1 MAAPP
6 VASAA
11 PTDAPPA
18 TDASATA
25 QEPNPA
31 AAEPPTLGSV
41 DAIGDSVMLGA
52 VTALQQT
59 FGDIQ
64 VDAAEGRQ
72 VSVGIQRLQ
81 ARRDEGVLGDTVIV
95 HLGNNGTF
103 TDQQFDALMAILGD
117 VPRVAFVND
126 KVPRVWEGPNDAVI
140 AAGVQRYPN
149 TILVDWREASGS
161 QPAFFWNDGIHLRPA
176 GAQAYADLLNE
187 VLTASETPP
196 SLQ

>member
-1 MAAPP
+1 
-6 VASAA
+6 
-11 PTDAPPA
+11 
-18 TDASATA
+18 
-25 QEPNPA
+25 
-31 AAEPPTLGSV
+31 
-41 DAIGDSVMLGA
+41 MLGA

-64 VDAAEGRQ
+64 IDAAESRQ
-72 VSVGIQRLQ
+72 VAVGIQRLQ
-81 ARRDEGVLGDTVIV
+81 ARRDEGALGDTVIV

-140 AAGVQRYPN
+140 AAGVQRYSN

-161 QPAFFWNDGIHLRPA
+161 QPSFFWNDGIHLRPA
-176 GAQAYADLLNE
+176 GAQAYADLLDQ
-187 VLTASETPP
+187 VLTSSETSATP
-196 SLQ
+196 Q

>member
-1 MAAPP
+1 
-6 VASAA
+6 VTASA
-11 PTDAPPA
+11 PTA
-18 TDASATA
+18 TDV
-25 QEPNPA
+25 PA
-31 AAEPPTLGSV
+31 ASDADQAGDAAAGQPPTLGTV

-64 VDAAEGRQ
+64 IDAAESRQ

-81 ARRDEGVLGDTVIV
+81 ARRDEGALGDTVIV

-103 TDQQFDALMAILGD
+103 TDQQFDALMAILSD

-161 QPAFFWNDGIHLRPA
+161 QPGFFWNDGIHLRPV
-176 GAQAYADLLNE
+176 GAQAYADLLSE
-187 VLTASETPP
+187 VLTGSESPP
-196 SLQ
+196 APQ